1 MVQFPVRAALCAAG
15 IFLVSGIPSGAEP
28 VTATD
33 LNGRAVSLDK
43 PAERIVM
50 IPIPSSSTVI
60 ALDGGTDRLVGMH
73 PLAKSAIEEAILGE
87 FFPAAKDISSDIL
100 ASGGSS
106 GFAPNVEAIAALD
119 PDLVVQ
125 WGHQGEDIV
134 APLTNAGLNTALIQ
148 YGTEEKARDIIRL
161 LGTLIGKPDKVDEII
176 AWRDGTAARI
186 EAGLEGL
193 ADEDRPSVL
202 YLLRAQSELR
212 VSGTGS
218 YNDYYINLAGGRNA
232 AAEIDGLKPVNAEQ
246 IAAWNPDVI
255 LLNGF
260 ESELDVSRIYDDPV
274 LGATNA
280 AINKR
285 VYKMPIGGYRWDPP
299 SQESPLTWQWLA
311 TLLHPDRFDFDIRG
325 EIATWYDRLYGR
337 TPTAEQTDA
346 ILRVSMNGGGANYD
360 RFIAD

>member
-1 MVQFPVRAALCAAG
+1 MPQPTRVALLSAALLASTLAAQADS
-15 IFLVSGIPSGAEP
+15 IS
-28 VTATD
+28 VTDQT
-33 LNGRAVSLDK
+33 GRTVELDQ
-43 PAERIVM
+43 PAERAVV
-50 IPIPSSSTVI
+50 IPIPSTSTVI

-87 FFPAAKDISSDIL
+87 FFPGARDIPSDII
-100 ASGGSS
+100 AGNS

-125 WGHQGEDIV
+125 WGSQGDDIV
-134 APLTNAGLNTALIQ
+134 APLTNAGLETALIL
-148 YGTEEKARDIIRL
+148 YGDEEKARAIITL
-161 LGTLIGKPDKVDEII
+161 LGTLIGKPEKVDAII
-176 AWRDGTAARI
+176 GWRDETAAKI
-186 EAGLEGL
+186 EAGLKDLPDAE
-193 ADEDRPSVL
+193 RPSVL
-202 YLLRAQSELR
+202 YLLRAETELR
-212 VSGTGS
+212 VAGTGT

-280 AINKR
+280 AVDRR

-311 TLLHPDRFDFDIRG
+311 DLLHPDRVDFDIRG
-325 EIATWYDRLYGR
+325 QIVEWYRTLYGQ
-337 TPTAEQTDA
+337 TPTPDQIDA
-346 ILRVSMNGGGANYD
+346 ILRLDMNGDGANYD
-360 RFIAD
+360 RFAAE

>member
-1 MVQFPVRAALCAAG
+1 MSLSTLRAALLAAG
-15 IFLVSGIPSGAEP
+15 AVFAGASAVQADP
-28 VTATD
+28 VTTTD
-33 LNGRAVSLDK
+33 LNGRTVTLDK

-60 ALDGGTDRLVGMH
+60 ALDGTTDHLVGMH
-73 PLAKSAIEEAILGE
+73 PLSKSAIEEAILGE
-87 FFPAAKDISSDIL
+87 FFPDAKDIASDII

-106 GFAPNVEAIAALD
+106 GFSPNVEAIAALR

-134 APLTNAGLNTALIQ
+134 APLTNAGLTTALIQ
-148 YGTEEKARDIIRL
+148 YGTEEKARDIIKL
-161 LGTLIGKPDKVDEII
+161 LGTLIGKPEKLDEII
-176 AWRDGTAARI
+176 AWRDDTTAKI

-193 ADEDRPSVL
+193 SDEDKPSVL
-202 YLLRAQSELR
+202 YLLRAQTELR
-212 VSGTGS
+212 ASGTGS
-218 YNDYYINLAGGRNA
+218 YNDFYINLAGGKNA
-232 AAEIDGLKPVNAEQ
+232 AAELQGLKPVNAEQ
-246 IAAWNPDVI
+246 VAAWNPDVI

-260 ESELDVSRIYDDPV
+260 ESELDVSRIYDDPI

-280 AINKR
+280 AISKR

-311 TLLHPDRFDFDIRG
+311 TLLHPDLFDFDIRG
-325 EIATWYDRLYGR
+325 EITGWYAKLYGQ
-337 TPTAEQTDA
+337 TPTAEQIDG

-360 RFIAD
+360 RFLAD